1 MAKQTINVG
10 TTANDKR
17 GDPLRTAFTK
27 INQNFTELY
36 NIDANTA
43 SDVAD
48 LTDNS
53 NLLFSGN
60 YEDLANTPFI
70 PTDLSDLTDN
80 SNLLFSG
87 NYDDLENKPSVP
99 SDISDLT
106 DTQNLL
112 NPPLTTFTNIVL
124 TNSAFIIVP
133 GENFFEKEDYATG
146 NSAID
151 TFVLEGGYGGVGI
164 TRGDNGG
171 IYDPYREESFDENL
185 SPDGIL
191 WNLEG
196 WDDLSNIQT
205 RTFIPFYQAYE
216 SNLDNNV
223 PGSKALIHIPDY
235 GKYYAIEWLSWTPNN
250 NGGGFSYNR
259 YEIDENQIQEGIR
272 FADGTVQTTAFTLN
286 PTVHPYIE
294 LTDTPL
300 IVLPSV
306 LGQSVSFSKSPN
318 TSNADFIDI
327 GLTLARGVNGDLFNL
342 ESEEEYDD
350 NLHLSPAGTRWNA
363 DGWGDLSNIATRTY
377 GTLRSVLNNAIGNNI
392 LAAELVMHDTIND
405 KYYEFN
411 FTSWT
416 QNNAGGG
423 FAYTRTLIENP
434 NFFKKDNYATGNN
447 AIDVFV
453 ADDGE
458 GSGIAITR
466 DVNQGI
472 YNPFREEDWSS
483 STSPAG
489 TLWNTDGWDKDDLG
503 NIETRTYDNF
513 DDAYN
518 GNLGNNVPGTKAI
531 MYIPDTDEYYAIHW
545 LSWTQNAEGGG
556 FSYLRYKI
564 DTTKFNEEGIAFADG
579 SVLKSAEGVGRV
591 KLRSPGRRR
600 IEEAYGYNEVAVTA
614 VNTINLTTLASRN
627 GVDENVFWIDSSNTT
642 IDDIIGDTGAAEIV
656 DETSIQFSLDNST
669 WYTFSGSISTVNNEK
684 GYGVTLPEGQLL
696 NYDAGDT
703 IYFRYDAGGVP
714 VEWWSKD
721 DLPGGAANF
730 RGAVIDYHA
739 YTGDSTW
746 IGTIHIVDDDG
757 EDHIAHTEVQS
768 GSDDGENDDL
778 WYVTTE
784 GRIQYRRIDGAAK
797 LLKVQWG
804 AKVFYGSEYWD

>member
-1 MAKQTINVG
+1 MAKQTINIG
-10 TTANDKR
+10 TVANDR
-17 GDPLRTAFTK
+17 SGDPLRTAFTK
-27 INQNFTELY
+27 VNQNFTELY
-36 NIDANTA
+36 NKDA
-43 SDVAD
+43 
-48 LTDNS
+48 TD
-53 NLLFSGN
+53 FSGN
-60 YEDLANTPFI
+60 YNDLTNKPNLSIYQLANTA
-70 PTDLSDLTDN
+70 
-80 SNLLFSG
+80 FSG
-87 NYDDLENKPSVP
+87 DYNDLDNKPTISNFTNGEDDL
-99 SDISDLT
+99 
-106 DTQNLL
+106 
-112 NPPLTTFTNIVL
+112 VL
-124 TNSAFIIVP
+124 
-133 GENFFEKEDYATG
+133 
-146 NSAID
+146 
-151 TFVLEGGYGGVGI
+151 
-164 TRGDNGG
+164 
-171 IYDPYREESFDENL
+171 
-185 SPDGIL
+185 
-191 WNLEG
+191 
-196 WDDLSNIQT
+196 
-205 RTFIPFYQAYE
+205 
-216 SNLDNNV
+216 
-223 PGSKALIHIPDY
+223 PGSLIFPD
-235 GKYYAIEWLSWTPNN
+235 T
-250 NGGGFSYNR
+250 
-259 YEIDENQIQEGIR
+259 
-272 FADGTVQTTAFTLN
+272 TTQTTAFTLN
-286 PTVHPYIE
+286 PTLESIILNGLSRERIVEKQNAGVVTYDCSEASVFFHASPSVDWTVNLVNFGLDDDYSTTITIIIDQFDPGHHPSVLQIDGNTQTIRWHGGVEPTPSTFAIDIVSFKIFKLSGGAGYSVVGQLVGAVPEAGETTQPYLE
-294 LTDTPL
+294 LTNTPL

-318 TSNADFIDI
+318 ASNTDPIDT
-327 GLTLARGVNGDLFNL
+327 GLTLARGVNGGLFNIV
-342 ESEEEYDD
+342 SEEEYDD
-350 NLHLSPAGTRWNA
+350 NLHISPIGTRWNA
-363 DGWGDLSNIATRTY
+363 DGWGDLSNIATRSY
-377 GTLRSVLNNAIGNNI
+377 GSLRSVLNNAIGNNI

-405 KYYEFN
+405 KYYKFD

-434 NFFKKDNYATGNN
+434 NFFKKDDYATGNN

-472 YNPFREEDWSS
+472 YNPFREEEWDSDV
-483 STSPAG
+483 SPDG
-489 TLWNTDGWDKDDLG
+489 TLWNTDGWDKDDLS
-503 NIETRTYDNF
+503 NVETRTYDNF

-600 IEEAYGYNEVAVTA
+600 IEEAYGYNEVSVTA
-614 VNTINLTTLASRN
+614 VNTINLTTLAIRN
-627 GVDENVFWIDSSNTT
+627 GVDENRFWVDSSNTT
-642 IDDIIGDTGAAEIV
+642 IDDIIDDTEAAQII

-739 YTGDSTW
+739 FTGDSTW
-746 IGTIHIVDDDG
+746 IGTIHIADDDG
-757 EDHIAHTEVQS
+757 EEHIAHTEVQS

-778 WYVTTE
+778 WHVISE
-784 GRIQYRRIDGAAK
+784 GRIHYRRIDGAAK

>member
-1 MAKQTINVG
+1 MAKQTINIG
-10 TTANDKR
+10 TVANDR
-17 GDPLRTAFTK
+17 SGDPLRTAFTK
-27 INQNFTELY
+27 VNQNFTEVY
-36 NIDANTA
+36 SAID
-43 SDVAD
+43 DG
-48 LTDNS
+48 
-53 NLLFSGN
+53 FSGD
-60 YEDLANTPFI
+60 YEDLTNKP
-70 PTDLSDLTDN
+70 
-80 SNLLFSG
+80 NLR
-87 NYDDLENKPSVP
+87 DLELDKLIM
-99 SDISDLT
+99 DG
-106 DTQNLL
+106 
-112 NPPLTTFTNIVL
+112 PLINAFQTMAANQFTYDCSASSTFL
-124 TNSAFIIVP
+124 HDSAP
-133 GENFFEKEDYATG
+133 ASNWTAT
-146 NSAID
+146 
-151 TFVLEGGYGGVGI
+151 L
-164 TRGDNGG
+164 
-171 IYDPYREESFDENL
+171 
-185 SPDGIL
+185 
-191 WNLEG
+191 
-196 WDDLSNIQT
+196 
-205 RTFIPFYQAYE
+205 
-216 SNLDNNV
+216 SNLDLSIGAATTITIFIRQGNV
-223 PGSKALIHIPDY
+223 GYYPSALEIGVFNATIRWRGNVAPTPSTNRVDMVTFTIIDIAGGVSAQGFTVLGDLVGGVEGAANRLINGSSILSLNQNGSLTFPD
-235 GKYYAIEWLSWTPNN
+235 N
-250 NGGGFSYNR
+250 
-259 YEIDENQIQEGIR
+259 
-272 FADGTVQTTAFTLN
+272 TVQTTAYTGDNANTNNSL
-286 PTVHPYIE
+286 PYLE

-318 TSNADFIDI
+318 ASNTDPIDT
-327 GLTLARGVNGDLFNL
+327 GLTLARGVNGGLFNIV
-342 ESEEEYDD
+342 SEEEYDD
-350 NLHLSPAGTRWNA
+350 NLHISPIGTRWNA
-363 DGWGDLSNIATRTY
+363 DGWGDLSNIATRSY
-377 GTLRSVLNNAIGNNI
+377 GSLRSVLNNAIGNNI

-405 KYYEFN
+405 KYYKFD

-434 NFFKKDNYATGNN
+434 NFFKKDDYATGNN

-472 YNPFREEDWSS
+472 YNPFREEEWDSDV
-483 STSPAG
+483 SPDG
-489 TLWNTDGWDKDDLG
+489 TLWNTDGWDKDDLS
-503 NIETRTYDNF
+503 NVETRTYDNF

-531 MYIPDTDEYYAIHW
+531 MYIPDTGEYYAIHW
-545 LSWTQNAEGGG
+545 LSWTQNNAGGG

-564 DTTKFNEEGIAFADG
+564 DTTKFNEEGITFADG
-579 SVLKSAEGVGRV
+579 SVLKSAEGLGSV

-614 VNTINLTTLASRN
+614 INTINLTTLASRN
-627 GVDENVFWIDSSNTT
+627 GVDENMFWIDSSNTT
-642 IDDIIGDTGAAEIV
+642 IDDIIGDTEAAEIV
-656 DETSIQFSLDNST
+656 DETSIQFSLNNST

-730 RGAVIDYHA
+730 RGAIIDYHA
-739 YTGDSTW
+739 FTGDSTW

-757 EDHIAHTEVQS
+757 EEHITHTEVQS

-778 WYVTTE
+778 WHVISE
-784 GRIQYRRIDGAAK
+784 GRIHYRRIDGAAK